1 MAEQTRVPKLER
13 HLMNESPTFTRR
25 SVLVTGATALLLG
38 TTAAN
43 ALPRIATSRSNQ
55 LAVKGY
61 DTTAY
66 FEHSEPRKGNSAVE
80 TQFLGATWRF
90 ASRAEA
96 ELFLNN
102 PTYYA
107 PQFGGYCTR
116 ALSRQRTVPGSPK
129 VWRIYQDK
137 LYLFARPVGGEKFD
151 ENRDEML
158 ALAAAYWNTL
168 DLT

>member
-1 MAEQTRVPKLER
+1 MKR
-13 HLMNESPTFTRR
+13 PTTLTRR
-25 SVLVTGATALLLG
+25 SVLIACATTALLG
-38 TTAAN
+38 ANAAH

-66 FEHSEPRKGNSAVE
+66 FEHGEPREGNSAVA
-80 TQFLGATWRF
+80 TQFQGATWRF
-90 ASRAEA
+90 ASPAEA
-96 ELFLNN
+96 ELFLKK
-102 PTYYA
+102 PTYYS

-116 ALSRQRTVPGSPK
+116 ALSKRRTIPGSPK
-129 VWRIYQDK
+129 VWRMHEDK

-158 ALAAAYWNTL
+158 RLAAAFWTTL
-168 DLT
+168 ELT